1 VVPRFIRTFSPV
13 WNGICDTFNS
23 VDDCLIGLQ
32 KIISVVVENKTQTF
46 LWTLK

>member
-1 VVPRFIRTFSPV
+1 
-13 WNGICDTFNS
+13 